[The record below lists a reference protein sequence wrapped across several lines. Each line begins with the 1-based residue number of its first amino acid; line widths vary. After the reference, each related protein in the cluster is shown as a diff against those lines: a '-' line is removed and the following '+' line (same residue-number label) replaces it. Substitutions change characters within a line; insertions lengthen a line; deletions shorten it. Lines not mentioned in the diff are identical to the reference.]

1 MLNEFD
7 LFKDFLRQQ
16 KLRWT
21 PQRKMI
27 LEVFLSFEGHVQ
39 IEVLHEKIR
48 AYHPDVGIATLYRTL
63 KLLTDCGLVEA
74 HSFQNGKKTYERMFH
89 VRHHDHLI
97 CTRCEETIEFEP
109 PLIEKYQLEIC
120 EQFGF
125 TLILTFLNVI
135 LRELKIKKLL
145 FKSSFNPK
153 IVFNTSLA

>member
-1 MLNEFD
+1 MLDEFD
-7 LFKDFLRQQ
+7 TFRDFLQRQN
-16 KLRWT
+16 LRWT

-39 IEVLHEKIR
+39 IETLHEKICTH
-48 AYHPDVGIATLYRTL
+48 YPDLGIATTYRTL

-97 CTRCEETIEFEP
+97 CTRCGKTIEFEH

-120 EQFGF
+120 EQYGF
-125 TLILTFLNVI
+125 TLKNHKM
-135 LRELKIKKLL
+135 ELLGICRDCHK
-145 FKSSFNPK
+145 
-153 IVFNTSLA
+153 